1 VDPRQQR
8 TTDALRGVIMQI
20 ATEEPI
26 EQVAVAEIAR
36 RAKITRS
43 TFYNQTTSP
52 AALLTQYLSAEL
64 DAVREGFV
72 ERVTE
77 TTGSLADMWA
87 ASEQELVDHLVRHAA
102 IYERSLAASETGR
115 LGPTLRSL
123 LADHIEQSLREHLT
137 QFPQVAPESNQL
149 DRDMYAAF
157 LAHGIVGTFEVWLR
171 SPAPRDSTAP
181 TRIILDSMPPWWFE
195 PLQR

>member
-1 VDPRQQR
+1 MDPRQQR

-102 IYERSLAASETGR
+102 IYERSLAASESGH

-171 SPAPRDSTAP
+171 SAAPRDSTAP
-181 TRIILDSMPPWWFE
+181 TRIILNSMPPWWFE